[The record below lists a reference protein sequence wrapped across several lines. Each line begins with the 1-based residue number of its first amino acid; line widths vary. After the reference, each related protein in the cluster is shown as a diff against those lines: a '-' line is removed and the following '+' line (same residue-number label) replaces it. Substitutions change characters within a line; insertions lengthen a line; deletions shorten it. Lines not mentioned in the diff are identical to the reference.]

1 MDKKLFDLYDQ
12 HNIANENSI
21 SGTGLSSEEK
31 EKLDNFKKV
40 STELNYLSEV
50 TVDEKYFVS
59 VLPKFRERQN
69 KKQGLFS
76 FRKLVFSSSFAYAA
90 VIILIVLFRTSQVNV
105 ETFTNSAISPAD
117 KSYSVIS
124 HDSYIAPSDEYSNEI
139 VDDTTIQSTLDKTI
153 YASLAGSNGN
163 GADYTIIKSDTDY
176 DKVLSQLDDAE
187 FEKLYAQ
194 LQQTKI
200 L

>member
-1 MDKKLFDLYDQ
+1 MDKKLFDLYDR
-12 HNIANENSI
+12 HNVANENSI
-21 SGTGLSSEEK
+21 GETELSSKEK
-31 EKLDNFKKV
+31 EQLIHFKEV
-40 STELNYLSEV
+40 SREMKNLSHV
-50 TVDEKYFVS
+50 TVDEKYLVT

-69 KKQGLFS
+69 KRKGLFS
-76 FRKLVFSSSFAYAA
+76 FRKLVFSSSFAYAT
-90 VIILIVLFRTSQVNV
+90 VILLIVLFRTSQVNV
-105 ETFTNSAISPAD
+105 ETFTYPVLTSAD
-117 KSYSVIS
+117 RSYSVNS

-153 YASLAGSNGN
+153 YDTLAGSNGN
-163 GADYTIIKSDTDY
+163 GRDYSIIKSDTDY

-187 FEKLYAQ
+187 FEKLYSQ

>member
-1 MDKKLFDLYDQ
+1 MDKKLFDLYDRS
-12 HNIANENSI
+12 NIANGHCIN
-21 SGTGLSSEEK
+21 GTGLSSEEK
-31 EKLDNFKKV
+31 EKLNNFKKV
-40 STELNYLSEV
+40 SHEMKYLSDV
-50 TVDEKYFVS
+50 AVDEKYFVN

-69 KKQGLFS
+69 KQKGLFS

-90 VIILIVLFRTSQVNV
+90 VIILIVLFRTSQINV
-105 ETFTNSAISPAD
+105 ETFTNPAISPTD

-153 YASLAGSNGN
+153 YATLAGSNGN
-163 GADYTIIKSDTDY
+163 GTDYTIIKSDTDY
-176 DKVLSQLDDAE
+176 DKVLPQLDDAE
-187 FEKLYAQ
+187 FENLYAQ